1 MQNTV
6 SDFFAALPKTSTT
19 LAGSQTNLTDED
31 FLFPEM
37 AQLPSD
43 FSALDSLE
51 SLMNTDTP
59 IDAVAISTPFL
70 LSAQNVKNKIIYA
83 HLSFY
88 MLLGF
93 YFQEDPL
100 LMEYLENFN
109 QAFEIEKAKGHPL
122 EQSILSEAIQN
133 TLENLADTLNKE
145 PYCSEKKHADKL
157 NSIKTNVSAL
167 LVKQPQG
174 DLKCIWDS
182 YETSQK
188 YIKKSKLQRKR
199 FADLLKK
206 ARSKKIAV
214 FSPELLAL
222 YGYDL
227 EEFNQ
232 TIPDHPELTLLQ
244 NPLAPA
250 PKAVLFLEPKN
261 LGLEYQTKANARPQ
275 NNKREQ
281 QNKLIFAL
289 SALFVKG
296 RKIIPTLTVPDFFQA
311 LIKTSDKKPIP
322 NQKYGAYFVDEKGFL
337 AYVKDKKLYT
347 ILKHNKEIRERIEE
361 NRKENRSQKERVRRT
376 QKRVGSK
383 ALAIAMVSQGKDLD

>member
-43 FSALDSLE
+43 SPALDSLE
-51 SLMNTDTP
+51 RLMNTDTP

-100 LMEYLENFN
+100 LMGYLENFN

-145 PYCSEKKHADKL
+145 PYCSKKNMLTNSTVLKQMSLPYWL
-157 NSIKTNVSAL
+157 N
-167 LVKQPQG
+167 
-174 DLKCIWDS
+174 
-182 YETSQK
+182 
-188 YIKKSKLQRKR
+188 
-199 FADLLKK
+199 
-206 ARSKKIAV
+206 
-214 FSPELLAL
+214 
-222 YGYDL
+222 
-227 EEFNQ
+227 
-232 TIPDHPELTLLQ
+232 
-244 NPLAPA
+244 
-250 PKAVLFLEPKN
+250 
-261 LGLEYQTKANARPQ
+261 
-275 NNKREQ
+275 
-281 QNKLIFAL
+281 
-289 SALFVKG
+289 
-296 RKIIPTLTVPDFFQA
+296 
-311 LIKTSDKKPIP
+311 
-322 NQKYGAYFVDEKGFL
+322 
-337 AYVKDKKLYT
+337 
-347 ILKHNKEIRERIEE
+347 
-361 NRKENRSQKERVRRT
+361 NRK
-376 QKRVGSK
+376 
-383 ALAIAMVSQGKDLD
+383 AI